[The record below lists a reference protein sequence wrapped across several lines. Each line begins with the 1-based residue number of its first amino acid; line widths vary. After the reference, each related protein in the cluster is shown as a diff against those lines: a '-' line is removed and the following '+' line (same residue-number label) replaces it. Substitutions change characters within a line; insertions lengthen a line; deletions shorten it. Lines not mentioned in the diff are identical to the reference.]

1 VNGRKVVRWEIPRT
15 ATEKLTGTPAERSAL
30 LTVYQRIAG
39 RWGALSG
46 VSFMRVQANHWL
58 DYDAVALAV
67 LVFGI
72 SAVTFL
78 ALNL

>member
-1 VNGRKVVRWEIPRT
+1 VNGRKS
-15 ATEKLTGTPAERSAL
+15 SAL
-30 LTVYQRIAG
+30 RTIPENRNQIYWRTCG
-39 RWGALSG
+39 TNYPLSG

-72 SAVTFL
+72 SAVMFL

>member
-1 VNGRKVVRWEIPRT
+1 
-15 ATEKLTGTPAERSAL
+15 
-30 LTVYQRIAG
+30 
-39 RWGALSG
+39 LSG

>member
-1 VNGRKVVRWEIPRT
+1 
-15 ATEKLTGTPAERSAL
+15 
-30 LTVYQRIAG
+30 
-39 RWGALSG
+39 
-46 VSFMRVQANHWL
+46 MRVQANHWL

-78 ALNL
+78 ALNLWSFAAGPAPTVQLAPVAGPFCVERFPVFRAYVQ

>member
-1 VNGRKVVRWEIPRT
+1 LRTIPENRNQINWRT
-15 ATEKLTGTPAERSAL
+15 CGTNYPFN
-30 LTVYQRIAG
+30 G
-39 RWGALSG
+39 RWGVLSG

-72 SAVTFL
+72 SAVMFL

>member
-1 VNGRKVVRWEIPRT
+1 
-15 ATEKLTGTPAERSAL
+15 
-30 LTVYQRIAG
+30 
-39 RWGALSG
+39 
-46 VSFMRVQANHWL
+46 MRVQANWL

-78 ALNL
+78 ALDL

>member
-1 VNGRKVVRWEIPRT
+1 MV
-15 ATEKLTGTPAERSAL
+15 GTPASELPAAADDPGGSTFKLVPRPP
-30 LTVYQRIAG
+30 
-39 RWGALSG
+39 GALSG

-78 ALNL
+78 ALKF